1 VRDEGVS
8 PPQGDRDL
16 PGPGQP
22 GRLCRGR
29 LVVGE
34 QIPPKVAEAVLIAV
48 VVAVAIA
55 VVVAVAIAVAVDA
68 IVVDAAAAKHSCR
81 DQTYRSLMRLTVK
94 GN

>member
-1 VRDEGVS
+1 
-8 PPQGDRDL
+8 
-16 PGPGQP
+16 
-22 GRLCRGR
+22 
-29 LVVGE
+29 
-34 QIPPKVAEAVLIAV
+34 VAEAVSIAVVVAVAIAV

-68 IVVDAAAAKHSCR
+68 IVVDAGAAKHSCR